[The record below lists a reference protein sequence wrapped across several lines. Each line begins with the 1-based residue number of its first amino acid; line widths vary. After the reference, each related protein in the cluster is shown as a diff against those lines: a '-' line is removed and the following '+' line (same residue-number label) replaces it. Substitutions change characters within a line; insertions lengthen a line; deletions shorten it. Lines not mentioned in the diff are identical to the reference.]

1 MKAFLEKH
9 AKHFEKGGKLERW
22 YPAFEMVDTFIYTPL
37 EKTHGKTH
45 VRDGIELKRI
55 MTTVVIAL
63 LPCILM
69 AFYNTGLQANIAI
82 TNSGANPEGWRYAIM
97 EMLGAGFDPASIY
110 NNFIHGAMYFLPLYI
125 ATMIVGGTWE
135 LVFAIVRKHE
145 IGEAFLVTSL
155 LYPLILPPTVPVWQA
170 MVALSIGLVFGKELF
185 GGTGRNLVNPAL
197 FSRAILFFSYPAA
210 ATGDTIW
217 IALDG
222 FSQATPLG
230 GQAIGLEMNV
240 TFLDAFLGFIPGSM
254 GETSALACLFGAGV
268 LIITGI
274 GSWRIIVSSVVGLLL
289 FTGFF
294 YLVGSD
300 TNPMFSLAPHW
311 HLVLGGFAFATV
323 FMATDPVSAAFT
335 DKGKYYYGFMIG
347 TFTALV
353 RVVNPAYPEGAML
366 AVLFANIMAPVI
378 DYLVMRANIKRRE
391 ARNAACK

>member
-1 MKAFLEKH
+1 MKAFLNKH
-9 AKHFEKGGKLERW
+9 AKHFKKGGKLERW

-63 LPCILM
+63 LPCLVM
-69 AFYNTGLQANIAI
+69 ALYNTGLQANNAIAA
-82 TNSGANPEGWRYAIM
+82 TGANPEGWRHAIM
-97 EMLGAGFDPASIY
+97 AMLGVGYDPHSIY
-110 NNFIHGAMYFLPLYI
+110 DNFIHGGMYFFPLYI

-135 LVFAIVRKHE
+135 VLFAIVRKHE

-155 LYPLILPPTVPVWQA
+155 LYPLILPPTVPIWQA

-210 ATGDTIW
+210 ATGDSIW

-230 GQAIGLEMNV
+230 GQALGLEMNV
-240 TFLDAFLGFIPGSM
+240 TFIDAFLGFIPGSM
-254 GETSALACLFGAGV
+254 GETSTLACLFGAFV
-268 LIITGI
+268 LIVTGI
-274 GSWRIIVSSVVGLLL
+274 GSWRIILSSVAGLLI
-289 FTGFF
+289 FTGLF
-294 YLVGSD
+294 YIAGSD
-300 TNPMFSLAPHW
+300 TNPMFQLAPHW
-311 HLVLGGFAFATV
+311 HLVLGGFAFAIV
-323 FMATDPVSAAFT
+323 FMATDPVSAT
-335 DKGKYYYGFMIG
+335 YTNRGKYYYGFLIG
-347 TFTALV
+347 ALTALV

-366 AVLFANIMAPVI
+366 AILFANIMAPLI
-378 DYLVMRANIKRRE
+378 DYLVIRANIKRRGV
-391 ARNAACK
+391 RSAA